1 MNLTANMMRNT
12 WLVFFLTFRL
22 EIVLSAA
29 CTNNNE
35 VGEDNPKNEDI
46 DTNSGYAYLVCA
58 TSGRFAFDCCG
69 SITRFEYYA
78 QATGTIVLQVW
89 RPMGGNTYKLVGSVT
104 HTAGATGDQSV
115 PAVFQ
120 VDQNDCIGWYTSS
133 TDMVPSKNDGGAP
146 DTIYIT
152 SAPTNNVGD
161 TQVFSGGGTVTNE
174 RFQINVQQN
183 VPNATVAQPVTYDA
197 GNQNIPDTTAASASV
212 GTVTFTDLDVAD
224 TITITMAAN
233 NYFAMVNNGDGT
245 ASVTLT
251 ADANYPINDVSG
263 TTQTLTFTATD
274 SCGSTATT
282 TMPVT
287 IINLPPTLTGLVPGQ
302 TESETVGSERQ
313 VMTYTCSDTIDD
325 VTGTI
330 TVSPSTTPEFF
341 FSRFLSG
348 TNNNAVYEIY
358 LPAQSTTHQFDA
370 DSVSQ
375 YTITVTCDDGKTL
388 GTDTGTTV
396 ISLSANQP
404 PSITNLPAP
413 TSIDVSQTVTNGS
426 IVFTV
431 LFTDPDTDDT
441 IDFTWSCTPTNCP
454 FYFLDSGAMQTIQNM
469 ADANSNGY
477 DIIITPVDN
486 RGNLG
491 VSRTLTVVVTDIN
504 SSPTFSNL
512 PIDVPIDENIAIGT
526 SIFTVS
532 FTDPDVADTHTFSFG
547 TSSYFEMADT
557 STGVITTKAVVDYEA
572 LPQTSFPIQVTVT
585 DGIKTATD
593 TVTINVNDLNE
604 PLVWNSAT
612 YRTDVADGAAVGTA
626 IANPGFNI
634 TDEDPGDTYTCRMDC
649 GAADGYFN
657 LLTNCASTSA
667 LAVTSVYSLDNTGLG
682 TSVVC
687 TVTAVD
693 TGSHTA
699 TTTLSITIDDADNY
713 TPAFTYTN
721 NVFTLS
727 AYTASGVVVGT
738 VTATDED
745 TGTFG
750 QFTYSMDTSSLPD
763 SYFAMDSAT
772 GTISTVVDLLT
783 TCNCSSTSFVMP
795 ITAEDQGGLVGS
807 AQVTIYITDAT
818 TTHTTTTTDRY
829 RTFFE
834 DTKNIAW
841 FSVAMALCAV
851 IAAVTTFVMIR
862 YVCNG
867 PPLCR
872 FRTGS
877 KFYRRQ
883 LDTPPRP
890 LTPRRPPPPKQEPHQ
905 SIRRCPPPKGFQ
917 FWRSQRIGQ

>member
-46 DTNSGYAYLVCA
+46 DTNS
-58 TSGRFAFDCCG
+58 
-69 SITRFEYYA
+69 
-78 QATGTIVLQVW
+78 GTIVLQVW

-330 TVSPSTTPEFF
+330 TVM
-341 FSRFLSG
+341 
-348 TNNNAVYEIY
+348 YEIY

-413 TSIDVSQTVTNGS
+413 TSIDVSQTVTNA
-426 IVFTV
+426 
-431 LFTDPDTDDT
+431 
-441 IDFTWSCTPTNCP
+441 
-454 FYFLDSGAMQTIQNM
+454 GAMQTIQNM